1 MPVVWDGEGMGPPC
15 TGNSLSPWNYL
26 LTDGTEMFFLLT
38 PETNIDNLWR
48 TDAPLKKVEMLMLG
62 CSYVCRRFR

>member
-1 MPVVWDGEGMGPPC
+1 MPVVWDGEGSC
-15 TGNSLSPWNYL
+15 TGNSSLSPWSYL

-38 PETNIDNLWR
+38 PATNIDNLWR
-48 TDAPLKKVEMLMLG
+48 TDAPLKKVEMLTLG